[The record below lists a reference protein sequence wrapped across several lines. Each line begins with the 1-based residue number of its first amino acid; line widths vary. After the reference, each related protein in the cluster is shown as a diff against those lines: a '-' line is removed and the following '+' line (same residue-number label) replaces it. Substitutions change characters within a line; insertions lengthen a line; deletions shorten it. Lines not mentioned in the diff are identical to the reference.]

1 RGSAQRRSG
10 CGVERRR
17 RARRDLRTARFR
29 GDIVTIRIVLADDH
43 RIILEGLEQLFSREK
58 DIEVVG
64 TATNGEDALDAVR
77 NKKPDIL
84 VLDINM
90 PKGNGLWVLK
100 NVHTEK
106 IQTRVVLLTAT
117 LDDDEVLEAMQS
129 GVSGLVLKE
138 AAAVNLVDTVRR
150 VQRGERALEPTL
162 VSRALDRLSQREEAK
177 KIVEIL
183 SRRETEIVKMV
194 ATGLR
199 NKEIAMKLSIGE
211 GTVKTHLHTIYEK
224 LGVHG

>member
-1 RGSAQRRSG
+1 
-10 CGVERRR
+10 
-17 RARRDLRTARFR
+17 
-29 GDIVTIRIVLADDH
+29 VTIKIVLADDH
-43 RIILEGLEQLFSREK
+43 RIILEGLEQLFRREQ
-58 DIEVVG
+58 DFEVIG
-64 TATNGEDALDAVR
+64 TATNGEDALAAVR
-77 NKKPDIL
+77 AKRPDIL

-106 IQTRVVLLTAT
+106 LKTRVVLLTAT

-150 VQRGERALEPTL
+150 VQRGERALEPML

-177 KIVEIL
+177 KIVEVL
-183 SRRETEIVKMV
+183 SKRETEIVKMV
-194 ATGLR
+194 ASGLR
-199 NKEIAMKLSIGE
+199 NKEIALKLSIGE

-224 LGVHG
+224 LGVHGRVELAMYALERGII

>member
-1 RGSAQRRSG
+1 
-10 CGVERRR
+10 
-17 RARRDLRTARFR
+17 
-29 GDIVTIRIVLADDH
+29 VTIRIVLADDH

-58 DIEVVG
+58 DFDVIA
-64 TATNGEDALDAVR
+64 TATNGEEALEIVR

-100 NVHTEK
+100 NVHAEK
-106 IQTRVVLLTAT
+106 LKTRVVLLTAT

-138 AAAVNLVDTVRR
+138 AAAVNLVDTVKR
-150 VQRGERALEPTL
+150 VQRGERALEPVL
-162 VSRALDRLSQREEAK
+162 VSRALERLSQREEAK
-177 KIVEIL
+177 KIVEVL

-194 ATGLR
+194 AAGLR
-199 NKEIAMKLSIGE
+199 NKEIAHKLSIGE

-224 LGVHG
+224 LGVHGRVELTMYALERGII